1 MSITE
6 RAVAARTNGREKKLP
21 KYNAMYKPKGGGWTK
36 IGAAWEV
43 RSGED
48 ALSVQL
54 TAIPIGF
61 DGRFSL
67 FLPNVAN
74 DTPTEE

>member
-1 MSITE
+1 MATISQ
-6 RAVAARTNGREKKLP
+6 RAAPQQKRLP
-21 KYNAMYKPKGGGWTK
+21 KYHAMAKVNNGWVR

-48 ALSVQL
+48 ALSVQI
-54 TAIPIGF
+54 TSFPVNW

-67 FLPNVAN
+67 FTPNVQN
-74 DTPTEE
+74 PKDEE